1 MVVLGVDPGTAIT
14 GFGVVERRSGA
25 IRSLEYGV
33 IRTPAG
39 LPLPERLDR
48 LFRELQA
55 VLARH
60 PVEVAAVEQLFFN
73 KNVQTAL
80 SVGQAR
86 GVVLLAAA
94 QAGLPVSEYTPPQVK
109 QAVTGEGRAVKHQV
123 AYMITRLLGLKAVP
137 RPDDAAD
144 ALAVAVC
151 HAQTG
156 STLARWLGE
165 GGA

>member
-14 GFGVVERRSGA
+14 GFGLVQRRSGVLCC
-25 IRSLEYGV
+25 LEYGV

-39 LPLPERLDR
+39 VPLPERLDR
-48 LFRELQA
+48 LFRELRA
-55 VLARH
+55 VMARH
-60 PVEVAAVEQLFFN
+60 PVAAVAVEQLFFN
-73 KNVQTAL
+73 KNVQTAF

-123 AYMITRLLGLKAVP
+123 GYMITRLLGLPAAP
-137 RPDDAAD
+137 QPDDAAD
-144 ALAVAVC
+144 ALAVAIC

-156 STLARWLGE
+156 STLARWLSE
-165 GGA
+165 GRA